1 LESPESKRK
10 YQVIAENVDAASD
23 QILEAAKSR
32 DPIRVKAVLMY
43 WFSIVY
49 DEGMD
54 RIEQVEQEIELLQQ
68 IVIRLRSKS
77 TATKPPPPMPLPPV
91 GPKDE

>member
-1 LESPESKRK
+1 METPESKRK
-10 YQVIAENVDAASD
+10 YQVIAENVDAAAD
-23 QILEAAKSR
+23 QILEAAKTR
-32 DPIRVKAVLMY
+32 DPVRIKAVLMY

-68 IVIRLRSKS
+68 IVLRLKSKS
-77 TATKPPPPMPLPPV
+77 TPTRPPPPMLPPV
-91 GPKDE
+91 GPEDE